1 MLWADPS
8 RRPAAVRREEVIVSL
23 IIGFALCVALGASV
37 ALASRG
43 ILASEGLLR
52 APGLWA
58 LVAMQALVFVPVTA
72 YVLHRFPDWSLLYL
86 VDATQLGEPAVL
98 ASVFPIAALGAFGGA
113 RKLLLKGRLPLVV
126 LILAAALVIAALVI
140 YIARGP
146 LQVVGSRVIF
156 QQGSGKLR
164 PIVETTLVY
173 LLAGGGVLILASWF
187 MTVWRLA
194 LVSLAASRQLEAQTK
209 RSLRR
214 PTGDTAP
221 RRRK

>member
-8 RRPAAVRREEVIVSL
+8 RRLPAVRREEVIVSL
-23 IIGFALCVALGASV
+23 IIGLALCIALGASV

-43 ILASEGLLR
+43 ILASESLLR
-52 APGLWA
+52 ASGLWA

-86 VDATQLGEPAVL
+86 VDTAQLGEPAVL
-98 ASVFPIAALGAFGGA
+98 ATVFPIAAIGAFGGA
-113 RKLLLKGRLPLVV
+113 RKLLLKGRLALAVLTLAIALV
-126 LILAAALVIAALVI
+126 AAALTAYL
-140 YIARGP
+140 ARGP
-146 LQVVGSRVIF
+146 LQVVGSTVIF
-156 QQGSGKLR
+156 HEGSAKLR
-164 PIVETTLVY
+164 PVAETTLVY
-173 LLAGGGVLILASWF
+173 LLAGGGVLIVASWF

-209 RSLRR
+209 KSLRR
-214 PTGDTAP
+214 PPGDTAP